1 MDVMEEFRPI
11 IADSVVVTLINNR
24 RIKPKYFTQSHGG
37 WYLKDH
43 LRKVFYAAYETRKNE
58 TITHPLFKYK
68 LTFRRAMEL
77 QVRLLAKYLT
87 GEIEQYTPL
96 TVR

>member
-1 MDVMEEFRPI
+1 MRLMKHEKM
-11 IADSVVVTLINNR
+11 R
-24 RIKPKYFTQSHGG
+24 R
-37 WYLKDH
+37 L
-43 LRKVFYAAYETRKNE
+43 
-58 TITHPLFKYK
+58 THPLFKYK

-87 GEIEQYTPL
+87 GEIDQYTPL